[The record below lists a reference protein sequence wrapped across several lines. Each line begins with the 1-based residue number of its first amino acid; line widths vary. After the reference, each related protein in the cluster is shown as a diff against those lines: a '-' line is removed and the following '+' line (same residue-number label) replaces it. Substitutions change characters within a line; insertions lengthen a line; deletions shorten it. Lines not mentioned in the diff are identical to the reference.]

1 MREAAASGAY
11 KPLDLG
17 NGLVCVSFG
26 RDASWLSLG
35 TPHPEQGFV
44 ELNALPPFD
53 EAQRGDPDA
62 TRRYRALMVR
72 DRYAVLRVEVDGAPL
87 TGLSVD
93 AIDPLRPRWTGRLAG
108 IWLEV
113 EARADASAIHQRW
126 RLESTDGT
134 RALVV
139 LRLRGRLD
147 RPALAEITELDPP
160 LPTGART
167 QLDPSGPVA
176 HLRASELPAVATIHV
191 FGHHT
196 AWEAV
201 ADDELQMRL
210 ECPDDGSEVIFEVSG
225 SISSAD
231 AAAESP
237 MTSAD
242 GSLRWPETA
251 GAGSVHSESIGR
263 LTERALGY
271 VRGCTT
277 LRTGPDERAILTDHR
292 ILPLSWTR
300 DAYWQ
305 ALLLLSSDASDDRE
319 RVADHLRWLWRRC
332 ERPDGRWARSHHADG
347 RRKDRAFQADQQL
360 YPIVELTDFWRVAG
374 ALPDGVDWTDA
385 VAGAW
390 SAALAEVDP
399 RTGLMASAE
408 NAADDPAPAPFIGAS
423 QILLWY
429 CAARLAELADDRVVA
444 LDAGELRRT
453 GHQVH
458 SAFDTHLGATGGWA
472 YATGG
477 WAYATDGA
485 GMRVEYHDA
494 NDLPVA
500 LAPLWGFCGPGDPG
514 WRATMRFAFSPANP
528 GYVDGDRPG
537 LGSAHTP
544 GPWTLGDV
552 QAWVAARVI
561 GDDAAA
567 DAALVRLHEVAFVDG
582 MLPEAY
588 TATGT
593 VDLIRHWFAWPGA
606 ALAALRILDADAR
619 LESRLSARPVR

>member
-1 MREAAASGAY
+1 MREETTSGTY
-11 KPLDLG
+11 KPVDLG

-26 RDASWLSLG
+26 GDASWLSLG
-35 TPHPEQGFV
+35 TPHPKQGFV

-62 TRRYRALMVR
+62 TRRYRALMVL
-72 DRYAVLRVEVDGAPL
+72 DRYAVLRMEVDGAPL
-87 TGLSVD
+87 AGLSMDVT
-93 AIDPLRPRWTGRLAG
+93 DPLCPRWAGRLAG
-108 IWLEV
+108 LRLEV
-113 EARADASAIHQRW
+113 DARAGASAVHQRW
-126 RLESTDGT
+126 RLEATGGA
-134 RALVV
+134 RPAVV

-160 LPTGART
+160 LPTSSRT
-167 QLDPSGPVA
+167 RMHASGPVA
-176 HLRASELPAVATIHV
+176 HMRAPKLPASATIQV
-191 FGHHT
+191 VCRGA
-196 AWEAV
+196 AWEAA
-201 ADDELQMRL
+201 ADDALVLRL
-210 ECPDDGSEVIFEVSG
+210 EWPDDASEITFEVSG
-225 SISSAD
+225 SLS
-231 AAAESP
+231 AAEGP
-237 MTSAD
+237 AR
-242 GSLRWPETA
+242 SLRWGADGLPWPPITSGASA
-251 GAGSVHSESIGR
+251 GAVLDDR
-263 LTERALGY
+263 LTRRAIGY

-305 ALLLLSSDASDDRE
+305 ALLLLSSDGHGDRA

-332 ERPDGRWARSHHADG
+332 ERPDGRWARSHHANG
-347 RRKDRAFQADQQL
+347 RRKDDAFQADQQL
-360 YPIVELTDFWRVAG
+360 YPIIELADFWRATG
-374 ALPDGVDWTDA
+374 SLPDGVDWTDA

-390 SAALAEVDP
+390 SAALTAVDP

-408 NAADDPAPAPFIGAS
+408 NAADDPAPAPFIAAS

-429 CAARLAELADDRVVA
+429 CAARLAELADGRSVA
-444 LDAGELRRT
+444 LDAGELRRI
-453 GHQVH
+453 GQVVQ
-458 SAFDTHLGATGGWA
+458 SAFAIHLGGAA
-472 YATGG
+472 G

-485 GMRVEYHDA
+485 GMRMAYHDA
-494 NDLPVA
+494 NDLPLP
-500 LAPLWGFCGPGDPG
+500 LAPLWGFCAPDDPG

-528 GYVDGDRPG
+528 GFVDGDRPG

-552 QAWVAARVI
+552 QAWIAARII

-567 DAALVRLHEVAFVDG
+567 EAALARLHEVAFVDG

-588 TATGT
+588 AATGAG
-593 VDLIRHWFAWPGA
+593 DRIRHWFAWPGA
-606 ALAALRILDADAR
+606 ALAALRILEQDGR